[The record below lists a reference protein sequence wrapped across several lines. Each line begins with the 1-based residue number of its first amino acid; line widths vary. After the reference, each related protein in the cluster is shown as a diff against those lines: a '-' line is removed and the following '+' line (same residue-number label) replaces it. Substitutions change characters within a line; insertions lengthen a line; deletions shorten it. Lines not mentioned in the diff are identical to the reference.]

1 MEVVGV
7 LDEAELLTT
16 IPGVGPY
23 TVLLIHSEIGDIRR
37 FSDPEKLCSYAG
49 LVPRVEQSGHRV
61 KRGGITKQVVALGLG
76 GGGVGSSTL

>member
-23 TVLLIHSEIGDIRR
+23 TVLLIYSEIGDIRR

-49 LVPRVEQSGHRV
+49 LAPRVEQSG
-61 KRGGITKQVVALGLG
+61 
-76 GGGVGSSTL
+76 S